1 MATGT
6 LKNKLADKLRLE
18 DPEQFLTLVR
28 MHLSF
33 VLDLNTDDYECAEKN
48 KFRPSKWVFGKKTK
62 CLTKGVMEGAPLT
75 QEGICQAYQLIE
87 YLTKESSICQ
97 EGLFRRTGKLTR
109 QQELKALL
117 NKGVSLDLDNGN
129 FSVHDCASVLK
140 SFLAELPEPL
150 LTDAHYPIYCQIA
163 EFCGPA
169 SNSGQSESNELRLLH
184 SLQLLLLL
192 LPAENRILLQDVLKL
207 LNLTASYESCN
218 KMSAE
223 NLSTLFTPHL
233 LCPRK
238 LTPEAFHANSQAM
251 SGIVAFMIHKGD
263 LLFEIPPKL
272 STDIQ
277 VYWAER
283 ERRKVSGRRKLGSNI
298 CEGPPA
304 NTVFTFVDRER
315 SAQENSSN
323 PTEVALAQLYAHIQS
338 LPESSKK
345 RKLIKQFN
353 KENGQGTP
361 LQESYRQKHHHR
373 SKSLGDSIKRHIFNK
388 GVKRHKSSNHS
399 NVFGP
404 LRSVSQEVLN
414 SPLTPSS
421 KIKHFHCSMDEESD
435 VTKALDSITNLPV
448 LQQSLCDSNSAV
460 LRLRHSSRTSR
471 TSFTNRL
478 IFPENDDR
486 NETINTSLRDAI
498 LHNLAHQVAQQ
509 HSPNSDSGVLR
520 KPLIHCC
527 QEKGNSSPLH
537 STSSAGESSTC
548 VSNSIVKGACKAR
561 NEDTNDA
568 PVSSDSAL
576 CVTPDE
582 QSAVSPQLLLG
593 FTPCVATATNKLTT
607 PQKEQINSLVTS
619 TPASQYFTRVSGSV
633 IGPYDIKQTSLN
645 HSNCFLTPIAD
656 ENNSMSPI
664 TRSTQRMSKAMQ
676 ETMMTPRSR
685 KPVVVLSGSNIC
697 HLSNVSTWQKHAANL
712 WENHY
717 KEKGILDKVREN
729 PLDEKAVRS
738 INVLSTKSISSHD
751 TSSSHSSIVNEDVCQ
766 NISHANCCGSGDS
779 LTSTFK
785 SYLMSRSVLTASPV
799 DLSFSSRTGDFDTS
813 LSHERCL
820 STDALSDSL
829 LYCLDG
835 NEPSCSSQSLSS
847 GEKFKESPELQE
859 NLCTQDCSS
868 IIDCNNEPNINNAK
882 RFLAVDSIPSNEVG
896 MKSHLAP
903 VHETSL

>member
-414 SPLTPSS
+414 
-421 KIKHFHCSMDEESD
+421 
-435 VTKALDSITNLPV
+435 
-448 LQQSLCDSNSAV
+448 
-460 LRLRHSSRTSR
+460 
-471 TSFTNRL
+471 
-478 IFPENDDR
+478 
-486 NETINTSLRDAI
+486 
-498 LHNLAHQVAQQ
+498 
-509 HSPNSDSGVLR
+509 
-520 KPLIHCC
+520 
-527 QEKGNSSPLH
+527 
-537 STSSAGESSTC
+537 
-548 VSNSIVKGACKAR
+548 
-561 NEDTNDA
+561 
-568 PVSSDSAL
+568 
-576 CVTPDE
+576 
-582 QSAVSPQLLLG
+582 
-593 FTPCVATATNKLTT
+593 
-607 PQKEQINSLVTS
+607 
-619 TPASQYFTRVSGSV
+619 
-633 IGPYDIKQTSLN
+633 
-645 HSNCFLTPIAD
+645 
-656 ENNSMSPI
+656 
-664 TRSTQRMSKAMQ
+664 